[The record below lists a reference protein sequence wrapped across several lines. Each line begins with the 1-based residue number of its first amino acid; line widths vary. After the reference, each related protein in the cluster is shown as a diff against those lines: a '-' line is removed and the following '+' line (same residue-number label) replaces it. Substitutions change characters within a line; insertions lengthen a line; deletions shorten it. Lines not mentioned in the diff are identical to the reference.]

1 MLGLSLTLS
10 GTVGAKNLWQVK
22 ISFFLSFGC
31 ILICPN
37 FIYLFVL
44 ENYCEE
50 KFYVRSSPLSQSIF
64 ICEKFFNGYTSVV
77 QPRERGVRV
86 GNVPARLA
94 LGWSQVGP

>member
-22 ISFFLSFGC
+22 IILSFLSFGC
-31 ILICPN
+31 IFICPN

-50 KFYVRSSPLSQSIF
+50 KFYVRSTPLSQSIF
-64 ICEKFFNGYTSVV
+64 ICEKFLTVIHQLCSRGRGGLGSVMY
-77 QPRERGVRV
+77 
-86 GNVPARLA
+86 L
-94 LGWSQVGP
+94 LG

>member
-10 GTVGAKNLWQVK
+10 GTVGVKNLWQVK
-22 ISFFLSFGC
+22 ISFFLSFEC

-64 ICEKFFNGYTSVV
+64 ICEKFLTVIHQLCSRGRGGLGSVMY
-77 QPRERGVRV
+77 
-86 GNVPARLA
+86 L
-94 LGWSQVGP
+94 LG

>member
-10 GTVGAKNLWQVK
+10 GTVAVKNLWQVK
-22 ISFFLSFGC
+22 NSFLLSFGC
-31 ILICPN
+31 IL

-64 ICEKFFNGYTSVV
+64 ICEKFLTVIHQLCSRG
-77 QPRERGVRV
+77 RGGVRV